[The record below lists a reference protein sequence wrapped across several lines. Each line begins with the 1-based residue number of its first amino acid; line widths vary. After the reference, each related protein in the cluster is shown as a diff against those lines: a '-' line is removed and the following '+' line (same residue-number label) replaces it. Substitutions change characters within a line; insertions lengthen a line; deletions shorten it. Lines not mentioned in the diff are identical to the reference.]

1 MRISEEMIV
10 KFQKICKEEFGENI
24 SRADAIEKGTK
35 LARLVEIVYKPIT
48 KKEQSEFLKSTAKN
62 KTKGK
67 K

>member
-1 MRISEEMIV
+1 MKISEEMIV
-10 KFQKICKEEFGENI
+10 EFQRLYKKEFGEDI

-62 KTKGK
+62 KIKSK

>member
-1 MRISEEMIV
+1 MKISEEMIV
-10 KFQKICKEEFGENI
+10 EFQRLYKKEFGEDI

-48 KKEQSEFLKSTAKN
+48 KKEQSELLKSTAKN
-62 KTKGK
+62 KIKNK